1 VSLAR
6 TLGTSLSVAVVIAL
20 AAYPLLVYAVIGR
33 FGPSGVAAL
42 LAAVCLARLV
52 ILKVRGLPS
61 PFGDFQGAS
70 FGGSY
75 LTLVCIG
82 GLLLAAASFWLDSSG
97 AVLYYPVLVN
107 AALLI
112 VFAASLVSPPSVI
125 ERIAR
130 LREPELPQAGVVYTR
145 RVTIA
150 WTVFFALNG
159 AAALYT
165 AAFTTLETWALYNGL
180 IAYLLIG
187 AVFAVELLIRTAVKA
202 RFER

>member
-1 VSLAR
+1 MSIAR

-20 AAYPLLVYAVIGR
+20 AAYPLLVYGVIGR

-52 ILKVRGLPS
+52 ISRVRGVS
-61 PFGDFQGAS
+61 S

-75 LTLVCIG
+75 VTLVSIG
-82 GLLLAAASFWLDSSG
+82 GLLLAGASFWLDSSG

-107 AALLI
+107 AALL
-112 VFAASLVSPPSVI
+112 VLFAASLVSPPSVI

-130 LREPELPQAGVVYTR
+130 LREPDLPQAGVAYTR
-145 RVTIA
+145 RVTIV

-159 AAALYT
+159 AMALYT
-165 AAFTTLETWALYNGL
+165 AVFTTLETWALYNGF
-180 IAYLLIG
+180 IAYVLIG
-187 AVFAVELLIRTAVKA
+187 AVFAVELLIRTAAKA
-202 RFER
+202 RLER

>member
-1 VSLAR
+1 MSIAR

-20 AAYPLLVYAVIGR
+20 AAYPLLVYGVIGR

-52 ILKVRGLPS
+52 ISRVRGIS
-61 PFGDFQGAS
+61 S
-70 FGGSY
+70 FGGAY
-75 LTLVCIG
+75 VTLVSIG
-82 GLLLAAASFWLDSSG
+82 GLLLAGASFGLDSSG

-107 AALLI
+107 AALL
-112 VFAASLVSPPSVI
+112 VLFAASLVSPPSVI

-130 LREPELPQAGVVYTR
+130 LREPDLPQGGVAYTR
-145 RVTIA
+145 RVTIV

-159 AAALYT
+159 AVALYT
-165 AAFTTLETWALYNGL
+165 AAFTTLETWALYNGF
-180 IAYLLIG
+180 IAYVLIG

-202 RFER
+202 RLER